1 MRRQVL
7 LDLNQAGNNLLVEI
21 NETFMKSRKIIN
33 IILVVCV
40 VAGIVF

>member
-1 MRRQVL
+1 MRRQIL

-21 NETFMKSRKIIN
+21 NEAFMKNRKIIN